1 MEWAVTLMLSLSR
14 AAHTPE
20 VPTAPQ
26 AHSGIL
32 SASKGGPQGP
42 WEECSTHSS
51 RFVPLITLPPP
62 LALGIGLSRLYC
74 PPKVGIGRIRGHVTD
89 FLLSLIFSVFFFVFV
104 FKIIT
109 GATPLLPHFF

>member
-1 MEWAVTLMLSLSR
+1 MGWAVTLILSLSR

-51 RFVPLITLPPP
+51 RFVPLVPPPP
-62 LALGIGLSRLYC
+62 LFSPGIGLSYLCC
-74 PPKVGIGRIRGHVTD
+74 PPEVGIGRIRGHVTD
-89 FLLSLIFSVFFFVFV
+89 FSALFNFYIYIYF
-104 FKIIT
+104 
-109 GATPLLPHFF
+109 